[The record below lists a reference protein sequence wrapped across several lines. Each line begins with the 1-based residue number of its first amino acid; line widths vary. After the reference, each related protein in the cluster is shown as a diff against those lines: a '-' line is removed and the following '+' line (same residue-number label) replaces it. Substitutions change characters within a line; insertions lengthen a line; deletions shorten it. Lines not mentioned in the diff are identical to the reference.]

1 MAIES
6 KKTVSRISGAF
17 DSSDQAIWIMSRDG
31 SILEANR
38 IFKKTLSALYGI
50 EYKSGMSVGDIFSS
64 DTQPLEYQFWMNHLA
79 EAFKTDRYSLD
90 YATAHKS
97 LMEYYLINSFK
108 IEPVDSGVS
117 ETIAVFSNNIT
128 KLKMAEESANEAYD
142 FIRKVVDLSPVGI
155 LTFNTQGDCV
165 SANLAASKIFGMSIT
180 QLLEVNYRTFNAWKD
195 SGLRV
200 LADDALSLRN
210 EHATSLEIQGAKNR
224 TMWAEC
230 RFLPFS
236 LKGEAHVLFQ
246 ITDDTERKQIEED
259 TRQIMRELRRSNEE
273 LEQYA
278 YVVSHEISEP
288 MRLIE
293 QYLLESRQDKHGER
307 KKDGRDSIQ
316 LALEASRKV
325 QSMIE
330 GLLSYSRI
338 MASGESFAECA
349 VDSVIKESIS
359 NLRVLIAE
367 SHAEIEY
374 KAMPALAAD
383 YSQLVSLFQN
393 LIGNA
398 IKYCG
403 ASIPK
408 IRIGCDEK
416 DSEWFF
422 YVIDNGIGIDPGQ
435 REHLFKLFGGGLR
448 SSDGMGL
455 AICQRIVDRH
465 GGRIWVDSVAG
476 NGSVFYFTIRK
487 ELDSK

>member
-1 MAIES
+1 MAIEH
-6 KKTVSRISGAF
+6 KNAVSSISGAF
-17 DSSDQAIWIMSRDG
+17 DSSDQAIWVMSGDG

-38 IFKKTLSALYGI
+38 IFKKTLSALYNLD
-50 EYKSGMSVGDIFSS
+50 YKKGMNISDIYPPEK
-64 DTQPLEYQFWMNHLA
+64 QPLEYQFWMNHLA
-79 EAFKTDRYSLD
+79 EAFKTERYSLD
-90 YATAHKS
+90 YATAHKG
-97 LMEYYLINSFK
+97 LMEYYLINSFR
-108 IEPVDSGVS
+108 IEPAEEAAG
-117 ETIAVFSNNIT
+117 ETIAVFSSNIT

-180 QLLEVNYRTFNAWKD
+180 RLLEVNYRTFDAWKD

-200 LADDALSLRN
+200 LADDALALRN
-210 EHATSLEIQGAKNR
+210 EHATTLEIQGAKNR
-224 TMWAEC
+224 TMWADC

-293 QYLLESRQDKHGER
+293 LYLLESTKEKGSHKNDT
-307 KKDGRDSIQ
+307 RDSIQ

-338 MASGESFAECA
+338 MASGESFTDCSI
-349 VDSVIKESIS
+349 DSIVKEAMS
-359 NLRVLIAE
+359 NLRVLINE
-367 SHAEIEY
+367 SHAEIECNT
-374 KAMPALAAD
+374 MPVLFAD
-383 YSQLVSLFQN
+383 YSQMVRLFQN
-393 LIGNA
+393 LISNA

-403 ASIPK
+403 ASVPK

-435 REHLFKLFGGGLR
+435 REFLFKIFGGGVR
-448 SSDGMGL
+448 SSGGMGL

>member
-6 KKTVSRISGAF
+6 KKAVSLISGAF
-17 DSSDQAIWIMSRDG
+17 DSSDQAIWIMNRDG

-38 IFKKTLSALYGI
+38 IFIKTLSALYSI
-50 EYKSGMSVGDIFSS
+50 EYKNGMNIGDVFSPEK
-64 DTQPLEYQFWMNHLA
+64 QPLEYQFWTNHLS
-79 EAFKTDRYSLD
+79 EGFKTDRYSLD
-90 YATAHKS
+90 YATAHKGI
-97 LMEYYLINSFK
+97 MEYYLINSFR
-108 IEPVDSGVS
+108 IDPNETAFP
-117 ETIAVFSNNIT
+117 ETIAVYSSNIT

-165 SANLAASKIFGMSIT
+165 SANLAASRIFGMSIT
-180 QLLEVNYRTFNAWKD
+180 QLLEVNYRTFDAWKD

-200 LADDALSLRN
+200 LADDALTLRN
-210 EHATSLEIQGAKNR
+210 EHSTSIEIQGAKNR
-224 TMWAEC
+224 TIWAEC

-293 QYLLESRQDKHGER
+293 QYLLESKHDQHGER
-307 KKDGRDSIQ
+307 KKGGRDSIQ

-338 MASGESFAECA
+338 MAAGESFAECA
-349 VDSVIKESIS
+349 VDSVIKESMS
-359 NLRVLIAE
+359 NLYILIAE

-374 KAMPALAAD
+374 NAMPVLVAD
-383 YSQLVSLFQN
+383 YSQMVSLFQN

-398 IKYCG
+398 IKYCR
-403 ASIPK
+403 ASAPK

-416 DSEWFF
+416 DSEWLF
-422 YVIDNGIGIDPGQ
+422 YVIDNGIGIEPNQ
-435 REHLFKLFGGGLR
+435 REHLFKIFGGGLH
-448 SSDGMGL
+448 SSGGMGL